1 MMKIDE
7 LIRDDHFYLNEND
20 HCFYMGEYT
29 PRKGATY
36 SKTNQLILNFKK
48 SLEKKGRPEYAYK
61 GRAIEQIAGLIRSQ
75 KFDLD
80 KVTFIPVPPSK
91 NKNDPLYDDRLIRV
105 LESYNKSAGGMVD
118 YREIITQ
125 TESTE
130 AFHDAEQR
138 PKPDDLMDIY
148 RVDVGKCKDVKES
161 IIIFDDM
168 ITSGCHFRACK
179 DLLAPIFPGK
189 EIFGVFVA
197 RRLVISPFENID
209 SWIDP

>member
-1 MMKIDE
+1 MSFRMMKIDE

-161 IIIFDDM
+161 IIIFDD
-168 ITSGCHFRACK
+168 IIYRIYLHII
-179 DLLAPIFPGK
+179 L
-189 EIFGVFVA
+189 
-197 RRLVISPFENID
+197 
-209 SWIDP
+209 